1 MYGINSADEATRVLP
16 GPPPPPPH
24 GMGGRG
30 GSSSG
35 SANRPF
41 PCRSAL
47 PFHAE
52 IMEHSFPATLVS
64 LYPAAGH
71 HPLPL
76 AFRCHSTH
84 TRDRMSTFPLLSLPH
99 AAEALSSHYT
109 AVAFPFYFRRS
120 ATPSP
125 KRTAVFSQYTPG
137 APFPCRSPALL
148 HWSTAPSPAVPSS
161 PLSPPAGR
169 GSGNGCGRVVFPLR
183 SSSPYAKSPPPTA
196 VRWNPASRSGNCA
209 SRPQSGANPAYR
221 VRSRQVGLDKERYRE
236 KRKDRRRKEAARRK
250 SDSGPNE

>member
-1 MYGINSADEATRVLP
+1 MRQRGSSP
-16 GPPPPPPH
+16 GLLLRLLT
-24 GMGGRG
+24 GWGEGGRG

-99 AAEALSSHYT
+99 AAEALFSHYT
-109 AVAFPFYFRRS
+109 AVAFSLLLPQERHSVPRTDCCLFTIHARRPLPLPL
-120 ATPSP
+120 ARPLTLEHH
-125 KRTAVFSQYTPG
+125 
-137 APFPCRSPALL
+137 PFPCRAFVASVA
-148 HWSTAPSPAVPSS
+148 
-161 PLSPPAGR
+161 
-169 GSGNGCGRVVFPLR
+169 
-183 SSSPYAKSPPPTA
+183 
-196 VRWNPASRSGNCA
+196 ASRE
-209 SRPQSGANPAYR
+209 RQR
-221 VRSRQVGLDKERYRE
+221 QWVRQGGL
-236 KRKDRRRKEAARRK
+236 
-250 SDSGPNE
+250 PP